1 MTVLM
6 GMGPFYID
14 RWYIILV
21 LPAMLLALIAQGLV
35 KSRFQ
40 KYSQLRTSRGI
51 TGRMAAERILREN
64 EVHDV
69 RVEKIQGSLTDHFSP
84 QEKVLRLSEPV
95 YDSPT
100 IAAVGVAAH
109 EAGHAIQMERAYL
122 PNRIRA
128 FLFPV
133 ARIGS
138 SAGPY
143 LAMFGLMMRSEGLFH
158 IGVILYAAAVL
169 FYLVTLPV
177 EFDASRRA
185 IRILENAYLNDE
197 ELSGAKKVLR
207 AAALTYVASAATA
220 FASLLRLILISR
232 GNSNRDR

>member
-1 MTVLM
+1 MFYLVGL
-6 GMGPFYID
+6 GPLYID

-21 LPAMLLALIAQGLV
+21 IPAMLLAMIAQGLV

-40 KYSQLRTSRGI
+40 KFSQIRTSRGI
-51 TGRMAAERILREN
+51 TGRMVAERILREN
-64 EVHDV
+64 DVNDV
-69 RVEKIQGSLTDHFSP
+69 RVEKVPGVLTDHFSP
-84 QEKVLRLSEPV
+84 KEKVLRLSDPV

-100 IAAVGVAAH
+100 ISAVGVAAH
-109 EAGHAIQMERAYL
+109 EAGHAIQMEQSYL

-128 FLFPV
+128 FMFPV

-143 LAMFGLMMRSEGLFH
+143 LAIFGLMMRSEIMFN

-169 FYLVTLPV
+169 FFLVTLPV
-177 EFDASRRA
+177 EFNASRRA
-185 IRILENAYLNDE
+185 IRILENGYLTDE
-197 ELSGAKKVLR
+197 ELDGAKKVLR

-220 FASLLRLILISR
+220 FFSLVRLILISR
-232 GNSNRDR
+232 GRNSRD